1 MQKPPQDWCNWLIA
15 MEKALVQLI
24 TDRYPDGF
32 KWNDNGIPFSQYTS
46 AGEMKSTEEKPVEK
60 AEEKPALPSREN
72 AMNSLRAELEKMAA
86 ARNSD
91 GSLKLNHVEKNQMS
105 HKNPALR
112 GNVKMVEKKET

>member
-1 MQKPPQDWCNWLIA
+1 MQKPPQDWCNLLIA